1 DNAVQYWKSKGAPPK
16 KIILGIPAY
25 GRSFTLSTSQNGV
38 KAPTSGPGT
47 AGIYTKES
55 GFLAYYEI
63 CDFKNGATTK
73 VIESQKVPYSF
84 KGNQWVG
91 YDDVSS
97 ITNKVQYLKKQNLG
111 GGMVW
116 ALDLD
121 DFNGSFCKEGRYPLI
136 QTLKKQLISAFN
148 LVCYFTSW
156 SQYREAPAG
165 FVTDDIEPDLCTHL
179 IYAFANISGNQITTY
194 EWNDATTYNNL
205 RGLKTRNPKLKIL
218 LSVGGAKLGSRPF
231 QNINTSPA
239 TRSEFVASVIS
250 FLRSNNFD
258 GLDVAWHRPSQNHK
272 RDLVKLV
279 QDLNVAF
286 RYEAQRNP
294 KRQKLILSVA
304 VPAGKEAID
313 NGFDIPNIA
322 RQDYAVRYLKT
333 KGAPDGKIIMGI
345 PTYGHTFTLSS
356 AQTGVGA
363 PASGPGLAGTFT
375 KVCSFN
381 HGATK
386 EKIEEQDVPYSYK
399 GNQWVGYEDE
409 TSVQIKASIVQYAKN
424 NNLGGVML
432 ELLLL
437 NIQ

>member
-1 DNAVQYWKSKGAPPK
+1 MAQ
-16 KIILGIPAY
+16 
-25 GRSFTLSTSQNGV
+25 LSIWI
-38 KAPTSGPGT
+38 GT
-47 AGIYTKES
+47 ATLI
-55 GFLAYYEI
+55 FL
-63 CDFKNGATTK
+63 
-73 VIESQKVPYSF
+73 
-84 KGNQWVG
+84 
-91 YDDVSS
+91 
-97 ITNKVQYLKKQNLG
+97 QN
-111 GGMVW
+111 V
-116 ALDLD
+116 
-121 DFNGSFCKEGRYPLI
+121 
-136 QTLKKQLISAFN
+136 SAFN

-205 RGLKTRNPKLKIL
+205 RGLKTRNPNLKIL
-218 LSVGGAKLGSRPF
+218 LSVGGANLGSRPF

-258 GLDVAWHRPSQNHK
+258 GLDISWHRPSQNDK
-272 RDLVKLV
+272 RNLVKLV

-294 KRQKLILSVA
+294 KRQNLILSVA

-322 RQDYAVRYLKT
+322 RFADLLNVMTFDFHGYWPDHSHTYTGHGSPLRKSRVDKGAASAYNVDYAVRYLKT

-345 PTYGHTFTLSS
+345 PTYGRTFTLSS

-375 KVCSFN
+375 KIAGTLAYYEVCSFN

-409 TSVQIKASIVQYAKN
+409 TSVQIKVQYAKN
-424 NNLGGVML
+424 NNLGGVMVWSL
-432 ELLLL
+432 DQDDFSGTFCKNGNYPLLAAIKNEL
-437 NIQ
+437 NK